1 MRPQQL
7 REGALGSVPGVA
19 NPFCDPADLTGL
31 PAFEPSAG
39 EEPERKELPFELV
52 CDLSVIL
59 PLQFPRAREAN
70 ATANAYIWVAS
81 PHRVQAL
88 RQHIRPRC
96 QLLHVSPLCQG
107 QQPRQLCGVELDMD
121 GGREAARDV

>member
-1 MRPQQL
+1 M
-7 REGALGSVPGVA
+7 S
-19 NPFCDPADLTGL
+19 
-31 PAFEPSAG
+31 AFEPSAG
-39 EEPERKELPFELV
+39 EEPERKELPSEPV
-52 CDLSVIL
+52 RDLSVIL
-59 PLQFPRAREAN
+59 SLQFPRAREAN
-70 ATANAYIWVAS
+70 ATTDAYIRVAS

-88 RQHIRPRC
+88 RKHIRPRC